1 MYENYFGL
9 SERPFSISPDPRFF
23 YLSPQHR
30 EAVAKCEYS
39 LSQKMGLA
47 AVFGDIGMGKTTIAR
62 RLLQKLID
70 DPAYNVASLV
80 HPNVPSPYQ
89 FVRQIRREFGDDR
102 PRRSLIGE
110 LNDFQRF
117 LIEQHT
123 DNKTTVMFVDEAQN
137 LRRPLFEVLRQL
149 LNFETNT
156 QKLLQIILFGQNE
169 LAVKI
174 DRIPELKDRVTMFAA
189 LSSLRREETDALI
202 DFRWRVAGG
211 EQHPFTDDALD
222 AILRLSGGRPR
233 QLCKICDNALIRAFS
248 QKLTTVDAAI
258 IEQVAADIRI
268 ESPAEEFSGE
278 QAPLPQ
284 RQAA

>member
-47 AVFGDIGMGKTTIAR
+47 AVFGDIGMGKTTISR
-62 RLLQKLID
+62 RLLQKLTD
-70 DPAYNVASLV
+70 EPTYNVASLV
-80 HPNVPSPYQ
+80 HPNLPSPYQ
-89 FVRQIRREFGDDR
+89 FMRQIRREFGDDR

-110 LNDFQRF
+110 LNDFQRY
-117 LIEQHT
+117 LIENHEQG
-123 DNKTTVMFVDEAQN
+123 KTTVLFVDEAQN

-174 DRIPELKDRVTMFAA
+174 DRMPELKDRVTMFAA

-211 EQHPFTDDALD
+211 EQHPFADDALD
-222 AILRLSGGRPR
+222 AILRFSGGRPR
-233 QLCKICDNALIRAFS
+233 QLCKISDNALIRAFS
-248 QKLTTVDAAI
+248 HQLTTIDAAI
-258 IEQVAADIRI
+258 VEEVAADIRI
-268 ESPAEEFSGE
+268 DSPTEEPSDAKE
-278 QAPLPQ
+278 PLPE

>member
-62 RLLQKLID
+62 RLLQKLLD
-70 DPAYNVASLV
+70 EPRYNVASLV
-80 HPNVPSPYQ
+80 HPNLPSPYQ
-89 FVRQIRREFGDDR
+89 FMRQIRREFGDDR

-110 LNDFQRF
+110 LNDFQRY
-117 LIEQHT
+117 LIENHEQG
-123 DNKTTVMFVDEAQN
+123 KTTVLFVDEAQN

-174 DRIPELKDRVTMFAA
+174 DRMPELKDRVTMFAA

-211 EQHPFTDDALD
+211 EQHPFADDALD
-222 AILRLSGGRPR
+222 AILRFSGGQPR
-233 QLCKICDNALIRAFS
+233 QLCKICDAALIRAFS
-248 QKLTTVDAAI
+248 HQMATIDAAV

-268 ESPAEEFSGE
+268 DSPAAE
-278 QAPLPQ
+278 QRNVAEALPE